1 METDDDACS
10 FSSRKRP
17 NYRWGL
23 CLGHYISDKVPPEAF
38 DINNDDFCP
47 SESQLQQLGAD
58 GSTERDTSPFC
69 RPLCFVHTAAE
80 DAVDSLRDTLSSFS
94 PTETSDFC
102 VGHRRSHSHPPRRA
116 LRRRKTRT
124 TMAISTT
131 SRNNV
136 TVARLMVMT
145 SVFWMFRLLFV
156 SGSIASCSDSCGT
169 AGSGDGDIAR
179 LKG

>member
-58 GSTERDTSPFC
+58 GSTEPVQSIPYNLVLD
-69 RPLCFVHTAAE
+69 
-80 DAVDSLRDTLSSFS
+80 LSSNK
-94 PTETSDFC
+94 
-102 VGHRRSHSHPPRRA
+102 R
-116 LRRRKTRT
+116 
-124 TMAISTT
+124 
-131 SRNNV
+131 
-136 TVARLMVMT
+136 
-145 SVFWMFRLLFV
+145 
-156 SGSIASCSDSCGT
+156 
-169 AGSGDGDIAR
+169 
-179 LKG
+179 